1 MVDLGT
7 VHQQIATQLGVD
19 LGSLTPEQKD
29 TLGKLNS
36 QEEISLFLANVK
48 ENAGG
53 AASAVQEKPGNSVFA
68 GTGLEAGTGVMK
80 SKKEYR
86 AERKDLQQ
94 KFFDEI
100 HNDGEINEYT
110 MKMAKKHA
118 KGQIAVQR
126 AADRVL
132 ASVYFTPDQK
142 EDFKAQKKELEKAGK
157 RPVLLTKDDMELLNQ
172 PEFAEAWKTDANGKK
187 VLDSEQL
194 KLIASQ
200 RLGTDNELEMEERRA
215 ETEHITL
222 DAKGKTGGKVTH
234 KNARQAKNLYKH
246 LGFDYQKDLTETKR
260 AAVVVGST
268 LLGATGGGLIAN
280 AAGSKVIEGAIVNI
294 ASETIDGGGG
304 VIMSGYDKLPD
315 QVVKRIKPAV
325 GATIGGV
332 VGAVGGFAASQAIN
346 DLKRDNDILGGMD
359 VATFVQN
366 RDVKGVKK
374 ERNQL
379 MMQRIF
385 QMADEKK
392 IPNEALTNE
401 ILAAQGDNQC
411 LNEKELIKL
420 FNKIKQMPDAVP
432 DNVDNVDNSDH
443 NEEIEGFAH
452 EHEET
457 VTQEPNYILNTRGVG
472 MSQYVAAAYGVP
484 EGSKAHKAILAK
496 VFEEN
501 PGLRNHMLSIG
512 DKVFLPN
519 VDLGDGVERT
529 PDLDK
534 QPGARKL
541 SKGPKLDRYGN
552 ERKTSTSTYWA
563 PGTKEQHRPDENRF
577 GTKKEAEDA
586 HIAEQ
591 QEQRKAKPKA
601 EEKPKNA

>member
-1 MVDLGT
+1 M
-7 VHQQIATQLGVD
+7 
-19 LGSLTPEQKD
+19 
-29 TLGKLNS
+29 
-36 QEEISLFLANVK
+36 
-48 ENAGG
+48 
-53 AASAVQEKPGNSVFA
+53 
-68 GTGLEAGTGVMK
+68 
-80 SKKEYR
+80 
-86 AERKDLQQ
+86 
-94 KFFDEI
+94 
-100 HNDGEINEYT
+100 
-110 MKMAKKHA
+110 
-118 KGQIAVQR
+118 
-126 AADRVL
+126 
-132 ASVYFTPDQK
+132 
-142 EDFKAQKKELEKAGK
+142 
-157 RPVLLTKDDMELLNQ
+157 
-172 PEFAEAWKTDANGKK
+172 
-187 VLDSEQL
+187 
-194 KLIASQ
+194 
-200 RLGTDNELEMEERRA
+200 
-215 ETEHITL
+215 
-222 DAKGKTGGKVTH
+222 
-234 KNARQAKNLYKH
+234 
-246 LGFDYQKDLTETKR
+246 
-260 AAVVVGST
+260 
-268 LLGATGGGLIAN
+268 IAN
-280 AAGSKVIEGAIVNI
+280 AAGSKVVEGAVVEV
-294 ASETIDGGGG
+294 ASEMVDGGGG

-315 QVVKRIKPAV
+315 QVVKRIKTAV

-411 LNEKELIKL
+411 LTEKELIKL
-420 FNKIKQMPDAVP
+420 FNKIKQMPVAVP
-432 DNVDNVDNSDH
+432 DNVDNVDNNDH

-534 QPGARKL
+534 QPNAKRPAR
-541 SKGPKLDRYGN
+541 SPRLDRYGN
-552 ERKTSTSTYWA
+552 ERKTTTTTYWA
-563 PGTKEQHRPDENRF
+563 PGTKEQHRPDEKHF
-577 GTKKEAEDA
+577 GTAQEAKDADIANKKKLKEPK
-586 HIAEQ
+586 Q
-591 QEQRKAKPKA
+591 KP
-601 EEKPKNA
+601 ENA